1 MINILIT
8 SENAA
13 RLSQIVSLIGECG
26 NYRTTRV
33 AGRPSSLVERGDSL
47 DAFDVLIVDASSL
60 ETAELPVV
68 GKLCHRRPQVTSILL
83 IPDASPQTLIEAMR
97 AGFRDVLGWP
107 LNKTSLCEALSRI
120 ESQLALNGTHETQI
134 VSFLSCKG
142 GAGTSFIASNVAH
155 AISDSQQKRVL
166 LIDLSQLFGDAAFL
180 VSDEKP
186 PSSLP
191 QMCAQVERMDAA
203 FFDACLVHVSDT
215 FHILAG
221 AGDPVKASEIKEE
234 RLEWILGI
242 AVPRYDVVI
251 FDLGQSINPLSIL
264 ALDRSNQI
272 HLVLQASM
280 PHVRAG
286 RRLQEI
292 LASLAYP
299 ADRTRLLLNRY
310 TRHGERARA
319 ALEEV
324 LGMRPYQVIPE
335 DTEIVSES
343 VNHGVPV
350 AKLSRNSAVSRSL
363 LALASNIVSLS
374 AGSEEARL
382 KGEPRL
388 SRFFGR
394 SPAPKLKAM

>member
-1 MINILIT
+1 MINILIA
-8 SENAA
+8 SEDAT
-13 RLSQIVSLIGECG
+13 RLAKIVNLIGECG

-47 DAFDVLIVDASSL
+47 DAFDVLIVDAVSL

-68 GKLCHRRPQVTSILL
+68 GKLCNRRSQVTSILL

-107 LNKTSLCEALSRI
+107 LNKASLGEALSRI
-120 ESQLALNGTHETQI
+120 ESQLALTGTHETQI

-155 AISDSQQKRVL
+155 AIADSQQKRVL
-166 LIDLSQLFGDAAFL
+166 LIDLNQLYGDAAFL
-180 VSDEKP
+180 VTDERP
-186 PSSLP
+186 PSTLP
-191 QMCAQVERMDAA
+191 QVCAQVERMDAA

-221 AGDPVKASEIKEE
+221 AGDPIKASEIKEE
-234 RLEWILGI
+234 RLEWILGV
-242 AVPRYDVVI
+242 AVPRYDMVI
-251 FDLGQSINPLSIL
+251 FDLGQSINPLSIV

-299 ADRTRLLLNRY
+299 PDRTRLLLNRY
-310 TRHGERARA
+310 TRHQERART

-324 LGMRPYQVIPE
+324 LGMRPYQIIPE
-335 DTEIVSES
+335 DADTVSES

-350 AKLSRNSAVSRSL
+350 AKLSHNSAVSRSL
-363 LALASNIVSLS
+363 LALANNIVSLS
-374 AGSEEARL
+374 AGSEEARV
-382 KGEPRL
+382 KAEPLL

>member
-8 SENAA
+8 SEDAT
-13 RLSQIVSLIGECG
+13 RLSQIVRLIGECG

-33 AGRPSSLVERGDSL
+33 AGRPSLLVERGDSL
-47 DAFDVLIVDASSL
+47 DAFDVLIVDSSSL
-60 ETAELPVV
+60 EAAELPVI
-68 GKLCHRRPQVTSILL
+68 GKLCHRRPQVTCILL

-107 LNKTSLCEALSRI
+107 LDRRSLGEALLRV
-120 ESQLALNGTHETQI
+120 ESQRALHGAHETQI
-134 VSFLSCKG
+134 LSFLSCKG

-155 AISDSQQKRVL
+155 AIADSQQKRVL
-166 LIDLSQLFGDAAFL
+166 LIDLNQLFGDAAFL
-180 VSDEKP
+180 VTDEKP
-186 PSSLP
+186 PSTLP
-191 QMCAQVERMDAA
+191 QMCAQIERMDAA
-203 FFDACLVHVSDT
+203 FFDACLVHVTDT

-221 AGDPVKASEIKEE
+221 AGDPIKASEIKEE
-234 RLEWILGI
+234 RFEWILGV
-242 AVPRYDVVI
+242 AVPRYDLVI
-251 FDLGQSINPLSIL
+251 FDLGQSVNPLSIL
-264 ALDRSNQI
+264 ALDRSDQI

-299 ADRTRLLLNRY
+299 PDRTRLLLNRY

-324 LGMRPYQVIPE
+324 LGMHPYQVIPE

-374 AGSEEARL
+374 AGSEEARV
-382 KGEPRL
+382 KGEPL
-388 SRFFGR
+388 LTRFFGR
-394 SPAPKLKAM
+394 SPAPKLKTM